1 MSGGRQQ
8 RVAIAYAMFDRAGRL
23 RLPAGYTA
31 ALGMADRV
39 LLELE
44 EDHIQ
49 VWPDGRA
56 NAPEAGDEDGRGR
69 ATAPAHSSG
78 RGQGAG
84 AVSVPHAFV
93 RDVL

>member
-8 RVAIAYAMFDRAGRL
+8 RVAIAYAMLDRAGRL

-49 VWPDGRA
+49 VWPSGRA
-56 NAPEAGDEDGRGR
+56 NPPDAGDVAGRGGGR
-69 ATAPAHSSG
+69 APPLSSG
-78 RGQGAG
+78 GGHGAG